1 MKTDV
6 GGVGA
11 KTVLL
16 HNIRR
21 VMRYPDDPSVCF
33 LSSPF
38 VLSPEGGEKNDR
50 YKCGR
55 RRGKKGRRLAETISD
70 WQSTLNPHRLH
81 ILV

>member
-1 MKTDV
+1 MKTNV

-38 VLSPEGGEKNDR
+38 VLSPEGGKKMTDTSVGEEEEKR
-50 YKCGR
+50 EGGWLK
-55 RRGKKGRRLAETISD
+55 L
-70 WQSTLNPHRLH
+70 
-81 ILV
+81 

>member
-38 VLSPEGGEKNDR
+38 VLSPEGGKKWQIQVWEKKR
-50 YKCGR
+50 
-55 RRGKKGRRLAETISD
+55 KKGKAAG
-70 WQSTLNPHRLH
+70 
-81 ILV
+81 